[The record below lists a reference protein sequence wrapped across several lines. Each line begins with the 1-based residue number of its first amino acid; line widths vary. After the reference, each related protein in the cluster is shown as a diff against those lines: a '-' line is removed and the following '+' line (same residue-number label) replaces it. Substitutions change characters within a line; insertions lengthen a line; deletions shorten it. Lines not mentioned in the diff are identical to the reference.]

1 MKKNYQESLGE
12 QERNCKGFY
21 LLGNSDGLCFQ
32 PSPKFQNILNMSI
45 KRPTFGYDS
54 EYNLTYRYIDSVKG
68 YLYQNTSN
76 NVSFKEMEY
85 FDLNLNLSLEDDLD
99 IYLGINNLLDSDP
112 PINGNIGYVPGNA
125 NTFPSFYDPLGRYLF
140 LKISKKIN

>member
-1 MKKNYQESLGE
+1 M
-12 QERNCKGFY
+12 
-21 LLGNSDGLCFQ
+21 
-32 PSPKFQNILNMSI
+32 NISI

-54 EYNLTYRYIDSVKG
+54 EYNLNYRCIDSVKG

-112 PINGNIGYVPGNA
+112 PINGDIGYVPGNA